1 MPYNYFCCVFTAPLS
16 FSPLFFTF
24 PLDFPHFV
32 RILLT
37 IFTCAVYFCGDI
49 HPWNVKARQCFF
61 FLFQMTSGASY
72 SLVAMKILDC
82 KWAQIMSLW
91 SNYIHY
97 SENKVH
103 IIDPMVKGGC
113 KKARFSPV
121 TRTFCLIFTFI
132 FIFQR
137 SCYKPLLFQMFSKL
151 HLCPNSQMKHLIE
164 NEESQFKK

>member
-16 FSPLFFTF
+16 FFPLFFTF
-24 PLDFPHFV
+24 PLDFSHFV

-37 IFTCAVYFCGDI
+37 IFTCAVCFCGDI

-113 KKARFSPV
+113 KKAGFFHSREPFVWFSLLYSFFKEVVSSHFSSECFPNYTCV
-121 TRTFCLIFTFI
+121 PTRKWRTSL
-132 FIFQR
+132 
-137 SCYKPLLFQMFSKL
+137 K
-151 HLCPNSQMKHLIE
+151 MKNLD
-164 NEESQFKK
+164 